1 MEIGT
6 TEILIVI
13 MIVILILILILE
25 MPCHA
30 LRVSGS
36 RPSTS

>member
-13 MIVILILILILE
+13 LILE
-25 MPCHA
+25 MRCDAMPCHA